1 MAHAAHPG
9 GTIPRT
15 VRCAAGQRGMIMQRQ
30 SSGDLAIG
38 VVGPHELVERIML
51 SGTPPAGAATAPGS
65 GPGNA
70 GQAGP
75 GGGIARRL
83 VAAAYRD
90 EQEAADKVLRL
101 GPVVDVCLFASRV
114 PHEYA
119 RKAGA
124 LAGPAT
130 SVPLNGSA
138 LYSALLRAVQDGRYD
153 LTRVSV
159 DVLSRG
165 DIEEAY
171 AELGLPTRG
180 VHVRE
185 EAGSAATLAAFHD
198 RLSRRSETSLALTCL
213 NSVAERLSTAGVPVI
228 TVRPTNSAI
237 RG

>member
-101 GPVVDVCLFASRV
+101 GPVVDVCLFASPV
-114 PHEYA
+114 PQEYA

-130 SVPLNGSA
+130 YVPLNGSA
-138 LYSALLRAVQDGRYD
+138 LYGALLRAVQGGRHD
-153 LTRVSV
+153 LARISV

-165 DIEEAY
+165 DVEEAY
-171 AELGLPTRG
+171 GELGITPDEL
-180 VHVRE
+180 HVRE
-185 EAGSAATLAAFHD
+185 ELASAATLAAFH
-198 RLSRRSETSLALTCL
+198 
-213 NSVAERLSTAGVPVI
+213 ERLWRRKEASL
-228 TVRPTNSAI
+228 
-237 RG
+237 